1 MRSLEINAGHRR
13 HRASGFSLIEM
24 TMVVALTIVVAV
36 ISVISLMPILSAQHV
51 VNAYNTTLSAMRQAR
66 DNAVSQ
72 RTSYS
77 VTFQNATIP
86 NTITVAPTL
95 TGLQGDQ
102 NTTTYTLPTD
112 VTFLAQSAVAS
123 TPAPDGFGSG
133 AYAIDFGYTANSSAG
148 GATTFYFCPDG
159 SGNFSGA
166 LDKGVV
172 YLAQSG
178 NVLSSR
184 AVDMWG
190 GTGRVRGWRLYPKTG
205 GGD

>member
-1 MRSLEINAGHRR
+1 
-13 HRASGFSLIEM
+13 
-24 TMVVALTIVVAV
+24 
-36 ISVISLMPILSAQHV
+36 
-51 VNAYNTTLSAMRQAR
+51 MRQAR

-95 TGLQGDQ
+95 TGFQGDQ
-102 NTTTYTLPTD
+102 NTTTYALPTD
-112 VTFLAQSAVAS
+112 VLFLAQSAVSS
-123 TPAPDGFGSG
+123 TAPPDGFGTGS
-133 AYAIDFGYTANSSAG
+133 YAIDFGYTANSSAG

-159 SGNFSGA
+159 SAQDAEDGAGNCSGA
-166 LDKGVV
+166 LDNGVV

-184 AVDMWG
+184 AVDLWG
-190 GTGRVRGWRLYPKTG
+190 GTGRVRGWRLYTKTG
-205 GGD
+205 GYQWLRQ